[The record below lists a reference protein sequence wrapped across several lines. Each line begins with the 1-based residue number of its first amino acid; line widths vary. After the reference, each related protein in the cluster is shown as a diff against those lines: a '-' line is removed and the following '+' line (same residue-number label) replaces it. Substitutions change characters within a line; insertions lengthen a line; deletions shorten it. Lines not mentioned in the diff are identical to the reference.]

1 MRTIATFIAVLLVLS
16 GLAVYFTLRAV
27 SDVGAAPQAGAPA
40 PAATDRR
47 LSATPPPSREPV
59 PANVQPD
66 SETAATPPATPPPAA
81 ASVPPSREPNVQW
94 ATPPTTAAE
103 RKLSAARAALHDD
116 PQSEAAR
123 RDELA
128 ALVELGR
135 WDEAERAVRALRDSS
150 PDDRQLKY
158 EHAAVLL
165 RLRRATDAIR
175 LLDDVVAAEPDNAR
189 AWHNLAVARTWLGHL
204 AAARAAWDRTIALER
219 TPGVEAHMQ
228 RGTVLLDLQEW
239 AAAALDFEAVLAL
252 DPNVIDASHNLALA
266 YGHTGRF
273 DEARAVLAAAHQRH
287 PNHVLTLN
295 RLAAL
300 TFRVSH
306 LPDRNEAALRAEAA
320 QYVLRSLEL
329 DPNQP
334 EMRNLLAQINS
345 RSP

>member
-1 MRTIATFIAVLLVLS
+1 MRILASFIAVLLVLA
-16 GLAVYFTLRAV
+16 GLAVYLTLRAV
-27 SDVGAAPQAGAPA
+27 SDVGVAAQARPPAQPATDSGLAVSSSPSSEPA
-40 PAATDRR
+40 PATSQADSE
-47 LSATPPPSREPV
+47 SAGSP
-59 PANVQPD
+59 PANTV
-66 SETAATPPATPPPAA
+66 SAA
-81 ASVPPSREPNVQW
+81 ASAPPVSAPKVRW
-94 ATPPTTAAE
+94 AAPPTSAAE
-103 RKLSAARAALHDD
+103 RKLAAARAALRDA

-128 ALVELGR
+128 ALVELGH
-135 WDEAERAVRALRDSS
+135 WDEAERAVRVLRDAS
-150 PDDRQLKY
+150 PDDPQLKY
-158 EHAAVLL
+158 EHAAILL

-175 LLDDVVAAEPDNAR
+175 LLEDVVAAEPDHAR

-204 AAARAAWDRTIALER
+204 AAARAAWDRTIALGR

-287 PNHVLTLN
+287 PNHILTLN

-300 TFRVSH
+300 TLRVSG
-306 LPDRNEAALRAEAA
+306 LPDRNEAALRAEATR
-320 QYVLRSLEL
+320 YVLRSLEL
-329 DPNQP
+329 NPNQP
-334 EMRNLLAQINS
+334 EMRNLLAQLS
-345 RSP
+345 GRSP